1 MKKLSRNPF
10 TDSIIFG
17 LQNDLIHKIANLNYF
32 HSNNV
37 GSLTTVPGLHVG
49 LEVLDAAVEGGHVA
63 EHDGAHKV
71 LLVGNRAAFW
81 GGKFR

>member
-1 MKKLSRNPF
+1 MIF
-10 TDSIIFG
+10 TPI
-17 LQNDLIHKIANLNYF
+17 
-32 HSNNV
+32 NNV

-63 EHDGAHKV
+63 EHDGADQV

-81 GGKFR
+81 GECSG